1 LARIE
6 AGLPGGGQDF
16 VCGIGFFGVRNPQRN
31 AAAGAIWPAHIY
43 KVSAPRMAAATANVA
58 ELGFA
63 AQQNGL
69 TWINVSVYSLE

>member
-1 LARIE
+1 LACAIRNVTL
-6 AGLPGGGQDF
+6 LP
-16 VCGIGFFGVRNPQRN
+16 
-31 AAAGAIWPAHIY
+31 GAIWPAHIY
-43 KVSAPRMAAATANVA
+43 KVSAPRMAAASANVA